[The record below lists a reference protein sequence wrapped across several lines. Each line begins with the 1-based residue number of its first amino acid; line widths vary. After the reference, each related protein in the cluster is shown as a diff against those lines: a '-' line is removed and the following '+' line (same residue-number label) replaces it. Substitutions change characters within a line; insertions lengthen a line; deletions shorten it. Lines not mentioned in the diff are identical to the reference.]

1 VKEFLSRAGVP
12 FTVRNVE
19 TDLDAYHDLVA
30 RGFRTVPVTIIGEEP
45 GMAIPGFDEE
55 GLREALKTSGS
66 VLRSS

>member
-45 GMAIPGFDEE
+45 ETAIRGFDES
-55 GLREALKTSGS
+55 GLKEALRTSG
-66 VLRSS
+66 VVF

>member
-55 GLREALKTSGS
+55 G
-66 VLRSS
+66 